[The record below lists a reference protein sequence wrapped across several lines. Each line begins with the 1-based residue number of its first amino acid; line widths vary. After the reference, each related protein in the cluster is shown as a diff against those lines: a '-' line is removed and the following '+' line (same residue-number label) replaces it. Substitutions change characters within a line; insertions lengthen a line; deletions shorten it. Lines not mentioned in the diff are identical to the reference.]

1 MNIYY
6 VYQYLREDLTP
17 YYIGKGKDKR
27 AWEPHKRSNGTDL
40 LPNDNSK
47 IQVVAK
53 TLSENEAH
61 LLETK
66 LIEQYGRKDLGTG
79 ILRNLTDGGEGAS
92 GRKRSIDSIKK
103 QINTARNNGSYERTS
118 ESIIKGLTTKM
129 DRYGTLNPTTP
140 ESINK
145 LRKTKL
151 DRYGTLHHS
160 TPESIVKSIE
170 TKKKNGTLNVNTS
183 ESIAKAKET
192 KKKNGTTGHG
202 RKLPLESYKK
212 GWETRRTKKESIQ

>member
-17 YYIGKGKDKR
+17 YYIGKGKNDR
-27 AWEPHKRSNGTDL
+27 AWETHKRDNGADL
-40 LPNDNSK
+40 LPTDKSRIK
-47 IQVVAK
+47 ILAK
-53 TLSENEAH
+53 SLSEDEAY
-61 LLETK
+61 LLEIK
-66 LIEQYGRKDLGTG
+66 LIDYYGRKDLGTG
-79 ILRNLTDGGEGAS
+79 ILRNLTDGGEGVS

-103 QINTARNNGSYERTS
+103 QINTARNNGSYERTP
-118 ESIIKGLTTKM
+118 ESINKGLKTKM

-140 ESINK
+140 ESISK

-170 TKKKNGTLNVNTS
+170 TKKKNGTLSVNTS

-212 GWETRRTKKESIQ
+212 GWETRRKKKESIQ

>member
-66 LIEQYGRKDLGTG
+66 LIEKYGRKDLGTG
-79 ILRNLTDGGEGAS
+79 ILRNLTDGGEGVS
-92 GRKRSIDSIKK
+92 GMIQTSEHIAKRVSKTTGQKRPNHSKNMSGENNPFYQKKHSDKTKK
-103 QINTARNNGSYERTS
+103 QMSENHADVSGSNNPMYGKPHPN
-118 ESIIKGLTTKM
+118 KGVKGKWTWG
-129 DRYGTLNPTTP
+129 D
-140 ESINK
+140 EAK
-145 LRKTKL
+145 LRAKL
-151 DRYGTLHHS
+151 
-160 TPESIVKSIE
+160 
-170 TKKKNGTLNVNTS
+170 KNLIS
-183 ESIAKAKET
+183 
-192 KKKNGTTGHG
+192 
-202 RKLPLESYKK
+202 
-212 GWETRRTKKESIQ
+212 